1 MNQTHMG
8 PCHLPLILF
17 WVYMEMIIL
26 ILEAEDRFASLM
38 ELGLRSHEA
47 PITGLCSLV
56 VSGSPCN
63 R

>member
-17 WVYMEMIIL
+17 WVYMEMTIL

-38 ELGLRSHEA
+38 ELGLRSHEV